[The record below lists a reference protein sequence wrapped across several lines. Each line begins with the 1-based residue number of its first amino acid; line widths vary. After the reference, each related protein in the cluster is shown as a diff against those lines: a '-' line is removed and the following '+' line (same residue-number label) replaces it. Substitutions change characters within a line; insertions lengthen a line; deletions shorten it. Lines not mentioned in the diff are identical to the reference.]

1 MFIDILVAIALV
13 FAVVKGIR
21 NGLIIAVFSILAFI
35 IGMAAALKLS
45 TVVAAWLAQSTN
57 INVQWLPFL
66 AFALVFLLV
75 VLAVRSVAKLI
86 EKAMDLAWMGW
97 VNKLGGILI
106 YACMYL
112 LILSVLFFYGTQLK
126 LITEEARTTSVAY
139 AYIAPVGPK
148 VIEMIG
154 VVIPIFSNMFSELQQ
169 FFEKLGTQ
177 LKPQ

>member
-1 MFIDILVAIALV
+1 
-13 FAVVKGIR
+13 
-21 NGLIIAVFSILAFI
+21 
-35 IGMAAALKLS
+35 
-45 TVVAAWLAQSTN
+45 
-57 INVQWLPFL
+57 
-66 AFALVFLLV
+66 
-75 VLAVRSVAKLI
+75 
-86 EKAMDLAWMGW
+86 MGW
-97 VNKLGGILI
+97 LNKLGGVLI

-139 AYIAPVGPK
+139 TYIAPVGPK

-169 FFEKLGTQ
+169 FFEKLGTE